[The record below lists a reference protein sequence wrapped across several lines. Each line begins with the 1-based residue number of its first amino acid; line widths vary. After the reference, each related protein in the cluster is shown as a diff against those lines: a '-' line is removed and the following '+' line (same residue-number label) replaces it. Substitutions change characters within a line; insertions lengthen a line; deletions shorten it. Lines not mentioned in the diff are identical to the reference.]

1 MRARAIDL
9 IAIATLAVALAA
21 PAAAQQPQQKP
32 RCPEGRTAAGECV
45 DPALAASNRA
55 TSIVFAQPKFSYTA
69 PPYLPIEDRG
79 YWIARDRHELNNLL
93 RATRS
98 TSIIP

>member
-1 MRARAIDL
+1 MCTHSLHL
-9 IAIATLAVALAA
+9 IAACGLALALAA
-21 PAAAQQPQQKP
+21 PAGAQQKP

-45 DPALAASNRA
+45 DAALAQSGRA

-93 RATRS
+93 GATRN